1 MNGYDFYIFEASR
14 GMRILLTSNV
24 SGEEKS
30 ILSFFLPRQA
40 STVQEYA
47 FSDGVICACADEV
60 HYMAFFP
67 YVASGIGFAVRFRPA
82 ENTEPSRSLS
92 ECSDA
97 VILKLVSVFQ
107 RAEHIGITYPLFPAE
122 AIIDARMLL
131 SEYVKLR
138 TVQSA
143 RYASSFGFAVFG
155 ESKLVVLLVQFI
167 AFLSLVLEDK
177 EKLYVEIADC
187 DGIFRAEIVFSFGLL
202 DELLDI
208 FKRVFG
214 ERNVLMRFDGENVTV
229 EIIAAAEDESKLGL
243 KYGIY

>member
-1 MNGYDFYIFEASR
+1 
-14 GMRILLTSNV
+14 
-24 SGEEKS
+24 
-30 ILSFFLPRQA
+30 
-40 STVQEYA
+40 
-47 FSDGVICACADEV
+47 
-60 HYMAFFP
+60 
-67 YVASGIGFAVRFRPA
+67 
-82 ENTEPSRSLS
+82 
-92 ECSDA
+92 
-97 VILKLVSVFQ
+97 
-107 RAEHIGITYPLFPAE
+107 
-122 AIIDARMLL
+122 
-131 SEYVKLR
+131 
-138 TVQSA
+138 
-143 RYASSFGFAVFG
+143 VFG

-202 DELLDI
+202 DALLDI